1 MTFRRYDSVVLR
13 ESTAEIFV
21 TAGADL
27 AEGPAW
33 NSSAGCLGWVDIL
46 AGKVHLT
53 EADGTARAE
62 FTLGR
67 HVGAALPAEDGTY
80 LVVVRDGFVRL
91 DPATGAVSPL
101 LEVLGDRPDLRFN
114 DAKADPRGRAFAGT
128 MSYTDGVR
136 DQGTLFRLDPG
147 PAATPVHGPTSLSNG
162 LGWSPDGKT
171 MYFIDTPADTVTAF
185 DYDVDTGTPRDPR
198 VLIEVHHPD
207 GMCVDDDGGL
217 WVALYG
223 GWAVHRYTPAGVLDT
238 VIKLPVANVTCCA
251 FGPGGR
257 LYITTAD
264 NGLSPADKELQP
276 LAGSLFVAEP
286 GVGGPAAVPWQPVA
300 SLGDKASSVV

>member
-1 MTFRRYDSVVLR
+1 MSDRRYDLTVLR

-33 NSSAGCLGWVDIL
+33 NAAAGCLAWVDIL
-46 AGKVHLT
+46 GRKVHLT
-53 EADGTARAE
+53 EPDGAARAE
-62 FTLGR
+62 FTFDR
-67 HVGAALPAEDGTY
+67 HVGAALPADDGTY

-91 DPATGAVSPL
+91 DPASGSVTPL
-101 LEVLGDRPDLRFN
+101 LGVLTDRPGLRFN
-114 DAKADPRGRAFAGT
+114 DAKTDPGGRAFAGT
-128 MSYTDGVR
+128 MPYDDARGE
-136 DQGTLFRLDPG
+136 GALFRLDPG
-147 PAATPVHGPTSLSNG
+147 PLATRVLGPTSLSNG
-162 LGWSPDGKT
+162 LGWSPDGRT
-171 MYFIDTPADTVTAF
+171 MYFIDTPTDTVAAF
-185 DYDVDTGTPRDPR
+185 EYDDGVMARPR
-198 VLIEVHHPD
+198 VFVEVRQPD
-207 GMCVDDDGGL
+207 GMCVDDEGGV

-223 GWAVHRYTPAGVLDT
+223 GWAVHRYTPAGVLDQ

-264 NGLSPADKELQP
+264 NGLSAEEKERQP

-286 GVGGPAAVPWQPVA
+286 GVSGPPATPWQPV
-300 SLGDKASSVV
+300 